1 MSNPEYFNPVGRPG
15 FEPFT
20 PDCHLKPFIP
30 LREVFEPFIFKAP
43 TEFPLDDTEFPLDDT
58 EFPLDDTEFPRPD
71 DKIRS

>member
-43 TEFPLDDTEFPLDDT
+43 TEFLLDDT
-58 EFPLDDTEFPRPD
+58 
-71 DKIRS
+71 